1 MSANGQPVES
11 GVAEREQ
18 KCGAVSGPR
27 AVMQITRAVCGDD
40 QPSRLIVFANVS
52 LLGSRMAAAAAQRMR
67 ATNRP
72 TSTSGRLKTAQAR
85 AP

>member
-1 MSANGQPVES
+1 
-11 GVAEREQ
+11 
-18 KCGAVSGPR
+18 
-27 AVMQITRAVCGDD
+27 MQITRAVCGDD
-40 QPSRLIVFANVS
+40 RPSRLIVFANVS
-52 LLGSRMAAAAAQRMR
+52 LLGSRMAAAAAAQRMR